1 MEIKPIS
8 IPRNIIQELP
18 PPVTDIT
25 PPPVVNGIQVPI
37 IDVPIPTF
45 DYPTIDVPTR
55 QEFEGQIQQP
65 PQETEESPT
74 DTRDLPPSPPSPAVP
89 QNTIDVPGVGEVPVP
104 EAAPLVTAGATA
116 VVAATVTMGATILLN
131 QVKSKLLGPALERMA
146 KKKKV
151 KIKQK
156 KPVLH
161 FVKAEDGIQVFE
173 YSVKGTR
180 LRDKT
185 ENIEQ
190 YLRDQV
196 DLDSL
201 YEYDNIL
208 IINDDIKEMFTKE
221 GQKRFKKYF
230 RPAIAIV
237 KKLSAR
243 LSL

>member
-8 IPRNIIQELP
+8 IPRNIIPNLP
-18 PPVTDIT
+18 APVTDLT
-25 PPPVVNGIQVPI
+25 PPPVVNGIRVPV
-37 IDVPIPTF
+37 IDVPTPTI

-55 QEFEGQIQQP
+55 EEFEGQVQQP
-65 PQETEESPT
+65 PQETEDNPI
-74 DTRDLPPSPPSPAVP
+74 DTRDLPAPEIP

-104 EAAPLVTAGATA
+104 DAAPLVTAGATA
-116 VVAATVTMGATILLN
+116 VVAATVTMTATIVLN
-131 QVKSKLLGPALERMA
+131 QVKDRLLGPVLERMA

-161 FVKAEDGIQVFE
+161 FVKVEDGIQIFE

-201 YEYDNIL
+201 YELDNKLL
-208 IINDDIKEMFTKE
+208 IDDNIKEMFSRE
-221 GQKRFKKYF
+221 GEKRFKKHF
-230 RPAIAIV
+230 TPSAAIV

-243 LSL
+243 ISL